1 MYHVAVAHARVDCT
15 QKSYDGRKTTSG
27 KLFCG
32 PYYYECGD
40 NVGNGCCSLVMVSP
54 LQLTLVILG
63 PASLLCSIAFLA
75 FIIKVVLQT
84 RHEDDGVDTS
94 AEVKVF

>member
-1 MYHVAVAHARVDCT
+1 MEI
-15 QKSYDGRKTTSG
+15 TT
-27 KLFCG
+27 
-32 PYYYECGD
+32 
-40 NVGNGCCSLVMVSP
+40 VMVSP

-94 AEVKVF
+94 AEKHYASESLTYSVARNFENLATLKTLCKRPNAAE